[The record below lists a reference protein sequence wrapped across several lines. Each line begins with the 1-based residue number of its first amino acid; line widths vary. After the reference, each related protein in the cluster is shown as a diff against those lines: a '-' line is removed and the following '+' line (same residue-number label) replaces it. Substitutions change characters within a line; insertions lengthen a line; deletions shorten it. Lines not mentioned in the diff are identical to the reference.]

1 MDRRRTQTHRIF
13 LAVFLIVQATG
24 FNGEGASGTRRT
36 VEILAGQ
43 KSDTL
48 IPPREAV
55 VSALGDSLSE
65 LD

>member
-1 MDRRRTQTHRIF
+1 MDRRRTHTHRIF
-13 LAVFLIVQATG
+13 LAVFLIAQATG
-24 FNGEGASGTRRT
+24 FNGEEASGARRA

-43 KSDTL
+43 KSDAL